1 MDLQLHPTINQ
12 IEMVKRTRAYLLNL
26 VKDLSTEQLNLVPH
40 GFNNNIIW
48 NLGHMIAA
56 QQGVCYARA
65 GLKVTIDEAFF
76 LAYKTDTKPTGAAD
90 PAEIDRIKA
99 MFLSSIERFEKDY
112 QDHVFSHYI
121 PWTTRYG
128 IELKN
133 IEDVIQFLLYHE
145 GLHLGYIMALRR
157 LVAK

>member
-1 MDLQLHPTINQ
+1 MDLQINPTISQ

-26 VKDLSTEQLNLVPH
+26 VKELSTEQLNLVPH

-56 QQGVCYARA
+56 QQGVCYMRA
-65 GLKVTIDEAFF
+65 GLKVTIEESFF
-76 LAYKTDTKPTGAAD
+76 LAYKTDTKPAGAVD
-90 PAEIDRIKA
+90 PAEVDRIKM
-99 MFLSSIERFEKDY
+99 MFLSTIERFERDY

-128 IELKN
+128 IELNN
-133 IEDVIQFLLYHE
+133 IDDVIQFLLYHE

-157 LVAK
+157 LVTK